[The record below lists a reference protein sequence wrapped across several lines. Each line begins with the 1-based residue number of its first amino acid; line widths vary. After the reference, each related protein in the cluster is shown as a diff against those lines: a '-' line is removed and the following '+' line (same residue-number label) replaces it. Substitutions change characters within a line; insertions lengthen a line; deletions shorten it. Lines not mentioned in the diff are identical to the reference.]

1 MTDRTSDVAVQVR
14 QLFDAK
20 AATWSSKYAQDGRLA
35 SRLTRLADAVTYHVP
50 AGGSVLDLGCG
61 TGELASVLAAAGMRV
76 TGCDISPEMLSRAAA
91 TAVPADPASPVDW
104 VQLNPG
110 WRRLP
115 FEGETFH
122 AVVASSVLEY
132 VDEPT
137 AVLLECHRVLRQRGV
152 VVCTVPDLRHP
163 VRWLE
168 WLLGVTARMPVA
180 RAVCRR
186 WPRLSNYL
194 SYLQISRQRH
204 FSRWWRAVGARADLL
219 TGTRTAD
226 AGRSPLRLMT
236 YDKVAAENSA
246 QPARRAGDD
255 G

>member
-1 MTDRTSDVAVQVR
+1 MTDRTADAAVQVR

-20 AATWSSKYAQDGRLA
+20 AAAWPSKYAPDGRLA
-35 SRLTRLADAVTYHVP
+35 GRLTRLAAVVNYHVP
-50 AGGSVLDLGCG
+50 SGGSVLDLGCG

-76 TGCDISPEMLSRAAA
+76 TGCDISPEMLRRAAAA

-137 AVLLECHRVLRQRGV
+137 AVLRECHRVLRQRGV

-168 WLLGVTARMPVA
+168 WLLGVTARVPVA
-180 RAVCRR
+180 RAVGRR
-186 WPRLSNYL
+186 WFRLSSYL

-219 TGTRTAD
+219 TVARTAD
-226 AGRSPLRLMT
+226 AGRSPLRLITYHKVMT
-236 YDKVAAENSA
+236 ER
-246 QPARRAGDD
+246 QRTTRPETWG
-255 G
+255 